1 MLDLKGICVSVHMVN
16 GVWGVPENPFGL
28 NKHNINYLLKK
39 KKKEGYVTLP
49 NCPLLQ
55 PHPTPS
61 KNPNSFSFHVSVP
74 ALPNPKPIFYFKLE
88 KTKRPAW
95 VIRCFCF
102 CFCSCFSFFVRMKRV
117 KMVISQ
123 MGLSL
128 KKK

>member
-1 MLDLKGICVSVHMVN
+1 MLDLKGICVSVHMLN
-16 GVWGVPENPFGL
+16 GVWGVPEPFWT
-28 NKHNINYLLKK
+28 KQHNINYLLKK
-39 KKKEGYVTLP
+39 RKKEGYVTLP
-49 NCPLLQ
+49 KCPLLQ

-74 ALPNPKPIFYFKLE
+74 ALPNPKPILYFNLE
-88 KTKRPAW
+88 KTKKPAW

-102 CFCSCFSFFVRMKRV
+102 CFSFFVRMKRV

-123 MGLSL
+123 MGLSF